1 MLSWTWKD
9 RLTFTNESLS
19 FEIGFTSNGQ
29 HFDKLLVQK
38 EDAARYLGYCNGS
51 TCTLA
56 YDSGTWNNTAFK
68 KLTFDTLPTKE
79 LWALMVFQATA
90 DAAVSKV
97 EVNGVTLIDISYD
110 TVTPATLAKGYYA
123 HNATGER
130 IVGTLDA
137 SSSGADYNALRDFG
151 DATGNGVVIATPDRL
166 ECRIYSP
173 AAAFSWA
180 DDGFEHMIIYI
191 NFIST
196 DVATQ
201 VDSYASDLMTNYV
214 TQFNNVFSGAS
225 KAYFVDS
232 DHVCDI
238 PAFQTSDAKTF
249 AGLKSAILR
258 SVNSAE
264 WSNNF
269 RSPLFMEP
277 QDYIKWYTEKQ
288 SSNNVV
294 IGDKIRMPY
303 VFGPAVTDGDPV
315 TTAYNL
321 QDPTGSMPTWDN
333 GYVMYQGDSGDA
345 CGCFNVIPAYGVTS
359 QFFLGQFNS
368 LGGMIAKSDSA
379 QTLPSAFLQ
388 QLNPA
393 WKYGNLSLPAGWS
406 VIQIVEDTAEVTAL
420 PIAQIQAMLS
430 QIGGIDISRLPFDT
444 MDSYTKSYFSDIKI
458 QKYKKLNDKTFT
470 LEFNLYAKE

>member
-173 AAAFSWA
+173 AAAFSLV
-180 DDGFEHMIIYI
+180 DVGFEYTI
-191 NFIST
+191 NYVDFKST

-201 VDSYASDLMTNYV
+201 VDAYASDLMTNYV
-214 TQFNNVFSGAS
+214 TQFNNVFNGAD

-232 DHVCDI
+232 DHPCDI
-238 PAFQTSDAKTF
+238 PTFQSSDAKSF
-249 AGLKSAILR
+249 DGLRGAIMR
-258 SVNSAE
+258 SVANAE
-264 WSNNF
+264 WGSWM
-269 RSPLFMEP
+269 SPLYMNLKN
-277 QDYIKWYTEKQ
+277 YIKWYTGNP
-288 SSNNVV
+288 SSTDVV
-294 IGDKIRMPY
+294 VGDKIRMPY

-359 QFFLGQFNS
+359 QFFLGQFNF
-368 LGGMIAKSDSA
+368 LGGLIAKSNSA

-393 WKYGNLSLPAGWS
+393 WEYGNLSLPAGWS
-406 VIQIVEDTAEVTAL
+406 VVQIVEDTAEVAAL
-420 PIAQIQAMLS
+420 PIEQIQTILS
-430 QIGGIDISRLPFDT
+430 QRGGIDIFRLPFDT
-444 MDSYTKSYFSDIKI
+444 MDAYTKSYFSEIKT

>member
-1 MLSWTWKD
+1 MLSWTWKNT
-9 RLTFTNESLS
+9 LTFTSTDLS

-29 HFDKLLVQK
+29 HFDKLIVQK
-38 EDAARYLGYCNGS
+38 DDVARYVGYCNGS
-51 TCTLA
+51 SCTLV
-56 YDSGTWNNTAFK
+56 YDSGTWSNAAFK
-68 KLTFDTLPTKE
+68 KLTFDTLPSEE
-79 LWALMVFQATA
+79 LWVLMNFQATA
-90 DAAVSKV
+90 DAKVSKV
-97 EVNGVTLIDISYD
+97 EVNGVTLLDISYD

-123 HNATGER
+123 HNASGER

-173 AAAFSWA
+173 VAAFSWA
-180 DDGFEHMIIYI
+180 DDGFEHMINHI
-191 NFIST
+191 NFLST

-201 VDSYASDLMTNYV
+201 ADSYASDLMTNYA

-225 KAYFVDS
+225 KAYFFDS

-249 AGLKSAILR
+249 VGLKSALLR
-258 SVNSAE
+258 SVESAE

-269 RSPLFMEP
+269 RSSLFMDP
-277 QDYIKWYTEKQ
+277 QDYIKWYTERQ

-359 QFFLGQFNS
+359 QFFLAQFNS

-379 QTLPSAFLQ
+379 QTLQSAFLR

-393 WKYGNLSLPAGWS
+393 WAYGNLSLPAGWS
-406 VIQIVEDTAEVTAL
+406 VVQIVEDTAEATAF
-420 PIAQIQAMLS
+420 PIAQIQATLS
-430 QIGGIDISRLPFDT
+430 QIGGIGISRLPFDT
-444 MDSYTKSYFSDIKI
+444 MDTYTKSYFSDIKT